1 MECGGGGLSGL
12 RERLEG
18 GEEECLDTGQ
28 LVYQKGTRLVGGV
41 GGEVNSSWCD
51 SVSAMADNSQHTDTS
66 TDIDTDDKTQVLFL
80 CLLQ

>member
-1 MECGGGGLSGL
+1 MDCGGGGGL
-12 RERLEG
+12 RERLE

-28 LVYQKGTRLVGGV
+28 LLYQKGTRLV